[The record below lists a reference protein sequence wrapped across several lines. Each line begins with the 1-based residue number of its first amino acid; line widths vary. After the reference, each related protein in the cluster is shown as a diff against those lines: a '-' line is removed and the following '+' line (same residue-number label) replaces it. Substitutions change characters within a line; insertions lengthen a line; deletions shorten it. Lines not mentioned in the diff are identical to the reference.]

1 MKNEFWQ
8 FVSDEEV
15 VKMYER
21 YGLIIVTNW
30 GESKKDF
37 LKLIARFEN
46 AVANIMNNVEA
57 STKERWILV
66 SFLNR
71 CYEIKALLGI

>member
-21 YGLIIVTNW
+21 YGLIIVTNR

-37 LKLIARFEN
+37 LKLIVRFEN

-57 STKERWILV
+57 TTKERWILV